1 MYENM
6 PLEALV
12 KTFENALNIP
22 ENHHLV
28 AVFENDDS
36 DEIIG
41 WSVVELGVESDYPIY
56 TLEELFT
63 KFAYKI

>member
-1 MYENM
+1 MYENLS
-6 PLEALV
+6 LEALV

-41 WSVVELGVESDYPIY
+41 WSVVELGVEGNYPIY

>member
-1 MYENM
+1 MYENI

-12 KTFENALNIP
+12 KTIQNALNIP

-41 WSVVELGVESDYPIY
+41 WSVVELSVEGDYPIY

-63 KFAYKI
+63 KFAY

>member
-1 MYENM
+1 MYENI
-6 PLEALV
+6 PLEVLV
-12 KTFENALNIP
+12 KTFESALNIP

-36 DEIIG
+36 NKIIG
-41 WSVVELGVESDYPIY
+41 WSVVELGAEGDYPIY